1 MTTAELILEVK
12 QDHCPKCGHGSAGM
26 YWDQEIEELACRLCG
41 WRSGSRPAVLGVCPT
56 ILGERRHQGQASLA
70 GTQ

>member
-41 WRSGSRPAVLGVCPT
+41 WRSGSRPAVLVLPELT
-56 ILGERRHQGQASLA
+56 WLQQPAWA
-70 GTQ
+70 YNDN